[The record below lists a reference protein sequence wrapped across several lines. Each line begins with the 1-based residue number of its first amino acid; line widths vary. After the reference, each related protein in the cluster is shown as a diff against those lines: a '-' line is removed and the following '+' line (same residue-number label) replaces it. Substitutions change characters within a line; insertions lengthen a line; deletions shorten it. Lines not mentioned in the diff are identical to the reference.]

1 MNPKDRNRV
10 CPVERAGGL
19 DNCFRRIYQNPGR
32 ILKPYIQPGMTI
44 LDVGCGPGFFTIEMA
59 RILNGSGKVIAA
71 DLQQGMLEIV
81 KTKIKESPFEKL
93 VELHKCESGKM
104 GVTTPVDFILA
115 FYVLHELPD
124 QKTFFEEVKS
134 ILKPGGGFLIAEPKS
149 HVTVKEFEV
158 LISDFNN
165 NGFKII
171 KRPKIL
177 FSRSVMLKYECNVTV
192 KPGV

>member
-1 MNPKDRNRV
+1 MTSTDRNRV
-10 CPVERAGGL
+10 CPMEKAGGL
-19 DNCFRRIYQNPGR
+19 DTCFRRIFQNPKR

-44 LDVGCGPGFFTIEMA
+44 LDVGCGPGFFTLEMA
-59 RILNGSGKVIAA
+59 RMLNGSGKVIAA

-81 KTKIKESPFEKL
+81 KIKIKESPFEKL
-93 VELHKCESGKM
+93 VEPHRCESGKM

-134 ILKPGGGFLIAEPKS
+134 ILKPGGRFLIVEPKY
-149 HVTVKEFEV
+149 HVTEKEFEV
-158 LISDFNN
+158 LINDLISS
-165 NGFKII
+165 GFKII

-177 FSRSVMLKYECNVTV
+177 FSRSVSVEIRM
-192 KPGV
+192 